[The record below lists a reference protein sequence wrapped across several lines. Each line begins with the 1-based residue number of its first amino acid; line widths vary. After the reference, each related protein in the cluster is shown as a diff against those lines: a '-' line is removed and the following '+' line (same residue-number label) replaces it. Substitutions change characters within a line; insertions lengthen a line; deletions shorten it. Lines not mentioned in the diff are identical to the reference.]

1 MAQEI
6 INTLRSASIIR
17 VVDPGT
23 YTIELANLS
32 AQASETVTAASIR
45 RVMWSTNG
53 SITIV
58 RNSAPVLTLHGSGD
72 WPLTDMNY
80 SASSNSTSSIVITV
94 TTGGSAVIEVSKVA
108 TYSPTL
114 TGM

>member
-6 INTLRSASIIR
+6 INTLRSSSTIR

-23 YTIELANLS
+23 YTITLANLS
-32 AQASETVTAASIR
+32 SQASETVTAASIK

-58 RNSAPVLTLHGSGD
+58 RNSVPVFTLHGSGD

-80 SASSNSTSSIVITV
+80 SASNNSTQSIVITI
-94 TTGGSAVIEVSKVA
+94 TTGGSAVLEVSKDA